1 MDTMKDFSIS
11 ISGQTFVLLAEK
23 AMFWKEEQMLIIS
36 DVHLGKAGHFRKHG
50 IALPSSS
57 NENNLHRI
65 DELIQQR
72 NPKTLLFLGDLF
84 HSEKNAEWNSFK
96 EWRQQHKNISFK
108 LVMGNHEI
116 YPTTD
121 YELLG
126 IECYS
131 HYQKS
136 DILFVH
142 DENDIESTSEVFCIS
157 GHIHPAIR
165 LKGKGRQS
173 LRFPCF
179 YKQNTSMFMPA
190 FGNLTG
196 THTVNPRKGDLIIA
210 TIDNHLLRIQ

>member
-1 MDTMKDFSIS
+1 MKEFSIT
-11 ISGQTFVLLAEK
+11 ISGQSFLLLAQK
-23 AMFWKEEQMLIIS
+23 AMLWKEEEMLIIS
-36 DVHLGKAGHFRKHG
+36 DVHLGKAGHFRKNG

-57 NENNLHRI
+57 NDDNLHQI
-65 DELIQQR
+65 DELIQKW
-72 NPKTLLFLGDLF
+72 NPKTILFLGDLF
-84 HSEKNAEWNSFK
+84 HSEKNEEWNTFK
-96 EWRQQHKNISFK
+96 EWRQSYKSISFK

-116 YPTTD
+116 YPQTD

-126 IECYS
+126 IECYT
-131 HYQKS
+131 HYHKS

-142 DENDIESTSEVFCIS
+142 DNSDVKTTSDMFCIS

-179 YKQNTSMFMPA
+179 YKNEISMLMPA

-196 THTVNPRKGDLIIA
+196 TYSIKPKKNDTVIA
-210 TIDNHLLRIQ
+210 TLDDQLIRIQ